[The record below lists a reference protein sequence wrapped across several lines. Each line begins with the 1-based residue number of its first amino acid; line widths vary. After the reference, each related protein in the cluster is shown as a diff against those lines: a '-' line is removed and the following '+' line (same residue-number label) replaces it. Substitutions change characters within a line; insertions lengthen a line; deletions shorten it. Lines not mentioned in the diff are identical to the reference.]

1 MTGSL
6 TTGRF
11 WSLRGLFLSQASPQN
26 LQSCA
31 ASEER
36 RAASLGSKA
45 FPLLP
50 FQAPTR
56 STGFPG
62 RFVTVCGGK
71 AGAETRLPPRGEDRA
86 AAAGGRP
93 PPPAL
98 TRGGACAG
106 PTTAAA
112 SVEGWGGTS
121 GPAAGVAASGESP
134 LPNREIPAAAPAGTP
149 RYGDSA
155 TRSQRRPPAPR
166 RTLAPPPQRPP
177 SVAVSPFLPLRSS
190 PLLQPG
196 LPPSPQQP
204 PAPPHSP
211 PGFGPLP
218 FSPAPQPPGAFSPFQ
233 PSPGFPDQPYPRG
246 RLPPAPLAAGGC
258 GKRCPPPRRG
268 SPLSRGGAR
277 PGPARGVE
285 KLRRRRE
292 GGRASGRALRALKG
306 GRPSSSPGGEGGRA
320 KQEQQRQQQQQQQ
333 QAPPA
338 APGSSAGLY
347 APGSITARPG
357 EEREGAAA
365 WPRFTFPGHVLG
377 KRG

>member
-1 MTGSL
+1 MRRPDHRRGLCRGVRGDERPGRGGRRQRGKPPSEPGNSRRGSC
-6 TTGRF
+6 
-11 WSLRGLFLSQASPQN
+11 WDAALRGFSN
-26 LQSCA
+26 
-31 ASEER
+31 
-36 RAASLGSKA
+36 
-45 FPLLP
+45 
-50 FQAPTR
+50 
-56 STGFPG
+56 
-62 RFVTVCGGK
+62 
-71 AGAETRLPPRGEDRA
+71 AE
-86 AAAGGRP
+86 
-93 PPPAL
+93 
-98 TRGGACAG
+98 
-106 PTTAAA
+106 
-112 SVEGWGGTS
+112 
-121 GPAAGVAASGESP
+121 
-134 LPNREIPAAAPAGTP
+134 
-149 RYGDSA
+149 
-155 TRSQRRPPAPR
+155 PAPSSSPSKDPR
-166 RTLAPPPQRPP
+166 SPPQRPP

-365 WPRFTFPGHVLG
+365 
-377 KRG
+377 